1 MLALSSMKMRKRL
14 FFTGLIIMTL
24 FLIGI
29 ITHGNTVT
37 RLDGISSNLNPL
49 IRHFSP
55 TWRSLKKITDF
66 PYLVRVSFR
75 KSTLPIYKITL
86 TQNDRLNLINNLPN
100 YPEENRLY
108 EEFKKTVKAE
118 FRHGTYTTANAKIRY
133 RGNSPNH
140 WNALKKSWHV
150 QLPIDAQL
158 DGRRVFRFFIGE
170 DKGWI
175 KAMLWNHLGNKHD
188 VLTLQAEPVRLY
200 VNKKDMGVYILIEG
214 WEELDGRVFS
224 VKNIKGAKDR
234 LTTEAAGQW
243 YDRDEPER
251 SGETYPELMKLLAL
265 TAKSTKQE
273 FEKEIGT
280 ILDTDVFLRWT
291 LLSVLSGNFHQGNYD
306 NLNFFYNEESEKFEP
321 VFFDAHLTAMNGAI
335 DLTEHRIVNRLIA
348 SEAFRERFEDLA
360 RSYVLDIKNL
370 EDDLAF
376 YDEMTEIILPEIYSD
391 TSKIQTSFE
400 AQKQVREDREIYKH
414 NFLTLQSMLK
424 ENNALIYKYA
434 DEMYPL

>member
-1 MLALSSMKMRKRL
+1 
-14 FFTGLIIMTL
+14 
-24 FLIGI
+24 
-29 ITHGNTVT
+29 
-37 RLDGISSNLNPL
+37 
-49 IRHFSP
+49 
-55 TWRSLKKITDF
+55 
-66 PYLVRVSFR
+66 
-75 KSTLPIYKITL
+75 
-86 TQNDRLNLINNLPN
+86 
-100 YPEENRLY
+100 
-108 EEFKKTVKAE
+108 
-118 FRHGTYTTANAKIRY
+118 
-133 RGNSPNH
+133 
-140 WNALKKSWHV
+140 
-150 QLPIDAQL
+150 
-158 DGRRVFRFFIGE
+158 
-170 DKGWI
+170 
-175 KAMLWNHLGNKHD
+175 
-188 VLTLQAEPVRLY
+188 
-200 VNKKDMGVYILIEG
+200 MGVYILIEG